1 MFSRRQILT
10 IGLFVL
16 TTAFLWS
23 ITTTKPPKI
32 KPQPTDTSKMV
43 SSSHIITGKVVHLA
57 MGEEDCQLDPT
68 YPADKMMLETLD
80 KSLEKSDK
88 ALFQFA
94 NCQELIEW
102 RRGKQKYLSH
112 IGNYQTARR
121 LKNITVIGQE
131 ATTLKQICNNY
142 KKQGAEALHHDA
154 SLIEKRLEESFKT
167 LPPNN
172 IKMLGVVHISE
183 TLCAIAS
190 YQQIQREDQS
200 TANQVILLGVSI
212 LNNRLIYTYL
222 LAPYSPEDKVTNLIE
237 KLKLLNETNQSR
249 NNTQPMGDKHK
260 NSDKI

>member
-1 MFSRRQILT
+1 MFSRRRILT
-10 IGLFVL
+10 IGLFIL

-23 ITTTKPPKI
+23 ITTTKPPKTQR
-32 KPQPTDTSKMV
+32 QPTDTSKLV
-43 SSSHIITGKVVHLA
+43 SSSHIISGKVVHLA
-57 MGEEDCQLDPT
+57 MGEDDCQLDPT
-68 YPADKMMLETLD
+68 YPTDKMMLETVS
-80 KSLEKSDK
+80 KSLQKSDK

-94 NCQELIEW
+94 NCQELTEW

-121 LKNITVIGQE
+121 LKNITVTGQE
-131 ATTLKQICNNY
+131 STTIKQICNNY
-142 KKQGAEALHHDA
+142 KKQGAETLHHDV
-154 SLIEKRLEESFKT
+154 SLIEQRLEKNFKA

-190 YQQIQREDQS
+190 YQRINREDQS
-200 TANQVILLGVSI
+200 TANQVILLGLSI

-249 NNTQPMGDKHK
+249 NNTQPRGDKG
-260 NSDKI
+260 